1 MLSFGQKKL
10 AAIAGVLAMRPSVM
24 VLDEPTSGLDF
35 HAAGQFLETIDRLH
49 RMGTT
54 LVLATHDIDLAYA
67 WADEVAL
74 LREGS
79 VARQGIPREVLR
91 DRDLLAQCHLRMPW
105 ALEVALGLQQWAGAV
120 ESVVLPRTQ
129 SELLSF
135 CQRLNRR
142 D

>member
-1 MLSFGQKKL
+1 
-10 AAIAGVLAMRPSVM
+10 MRPSVLI
-24 VLDEPTSGLDF
+24 LDEPTAGLDS
-35 HAAGQFLETIDRLH
+35 HATEQLLQTIGRLH
-49 RMGTT
+49 QMGTT
-54 LVLATHDIDLAYA
+54 LILATHDIDLAYA

-79 VARQGIPREVLR
+79 VARQGVPLEVLR
-91 DRDLLAQCHLRMPW
+91 DRDMLAQCHLRMPW
-105 ALEVALGLQQWAGAV
+105 ALDVTLGLQQWAAPA
-120 ESVVLPRTQ
+120 EPTTWPRTQ